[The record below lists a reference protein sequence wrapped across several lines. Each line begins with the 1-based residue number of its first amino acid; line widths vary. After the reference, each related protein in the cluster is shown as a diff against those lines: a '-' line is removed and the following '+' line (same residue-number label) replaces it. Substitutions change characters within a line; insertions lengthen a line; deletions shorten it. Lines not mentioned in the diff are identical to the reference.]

1 MKTEV
6 TISPESIQ
14 HTRLENGIDVIT
26 EYMPAVRSVSIGVW
40 LKAGSRYEA
49 PAVNGVAH
57 FLEHMMFK
65 GTERRTPLQIARSL
79 ESLGGHLNAFT
90 SKDLTC
96 YYAEVL
102 DEHLKHAVDILA
114 DILLHS
120 TFPEREMEKER
131 SVILDEI
138 QSVEDTPEEAIQ
150 DYLALQLFLDHP
162 LGRPI
167 LGKSETVSHVS
178 RDDLIQ
184 FYRNHYV
191 QENVI
196 IAAAGNVAHEELVD
210 MVATYFQ
217 FPKSLSLPQ
226 SSSPTRFGQGVHWT
240 YRPINQAH
248 LMMGF
253 AAPSYGSPE
262 KPVLYMLNTLLG
274 GGMSSRLFQNIREKH
289 GVAYS
294 IYSFTELYADVGIL
308 GIYLGT
314 DMRNLQKARQL
325 LDKEIQRFANGPIS
339 RTELEQTRNQI
350 KGGLV
355 LSLESAARRM
365 SWLARQFIYTGK
377 VEPLDAA
384 LKHFDTITQETIW
397 EFARNLLKLEHAV
410 TVGFLPEKGQDD

>member
-1 MKTEV
+1 MKDEA
-6 TISPESIQ
+6 TILQESIQ
-14 HTRLENGIDVIT
+14 HTRLENGIHVVT
-26 EYMPAVRSVSIGVW
+26 EHMPAVRSVSIGVW
-40 LKAGSRYEA
+40 LKAGSRYEPA
-49 PAVNGVAH
+49 AVNGVAH

-102 DEHLKHAVDILA
+102 DEHLKQAVDVLA

-131 SVILDEI
+131 YVILDEI

-150 DYLALQLFLDHP
+150 DFLASQLFLDHP

-167 LGKSETVSHVS
+167 LGKTETVSRIS
-178 RDDLIQ
+178 RKDLVQ
-184 FYRNHYV
+184 FYRKHYV
-191 QENVI
+191 QDNVV
-196 IAAAGNVAHEELVD
+196 IAAAGNVNHAQLVD
-210 MVATYFQ
+210 LVREYFQ
-217 FPKSLSLPQ
+217 FPEHHTLPR
-226 SSSPTRFGQGVHWT
+226 SAAPTQFGQGNHWMR
-240 YRPINQAH
+240 RPINQAH
-248 LMMGF
+248 VMMGF
-253 AAPSYGSPE
+253 PAPPYGSPE
-262 KPVLYMLNTLLG
+262 KHLLYMVNTLLG

-294 IYSFTELYADVGIL
+294 IYSFTELYADVGVL

-314 DMRNLQKARQL
+314 DVRNLSKAQEL
-325 LDKEIQRFANGPIS
+325 LEKEIQRFINASMS

-355 LSLESAARRM
+355 LSLESAGRRM
-365 SWLARQFIYTGK
+365 SWLARQFIYTGQ
-377 VEPLDAA
+377 VETLDSI
-384 LKHFDTITQETIW
+384 LHRFDTVTQETVW

-410 TVGFLPEKGQDD
+410 TVGFLPDKA